1 MRSMFM
7 NIVEKFDLSIEEE
20 YVFSSIAS
28 IPYSSYYTLNR
39 GNRMILK
46 SLEQKGLIMGIDTI
60 GVSESRPEYILSPT
74 MVGIKCFHDIIQYSN
89 RYIIFILCRK
99 KL

>member
-46 SLEQKGLIMGIDTI
+46 SLEQKGLIMAVRED
-60 GVSESRPEYILSPT
+60 RPEYILSPT

>member
-20 YVFSSIAS
+20 DVFSRIAS
-28 IPYSSYYTLNR
+28 IPYSSYYTLSR

-46 SLEQKGLIMGIDTI
+46 SLEQKGLIMAVRED
-60 GVSESRPEYILSPT
+60 RPEYILSPT